1 MRIMMLAPSAT
12 SAMSVTVM
20 GDTDMTAL
28 RAFFVK
34 PASMIAM
41 SFSDDPL
48 LGMSV
53 DHFSGSATTRLEMT
67 SFSLRT
73 AMLR

>member
-1 MRIMMLAPSAT
+1 MRIMMLAPSAS

-20 GDTDMTAL
+20 GDTDMNAM

-34 PASMIAM
+34 PVSTIAM
-41 SFSDDPL
+41 GFSDDPL

-53 DHFSGSATTRLEMT
+53 DHFSGSAVTRLEMT

>member
-1 MRIMMLAPSAT
+1 
-12 SAMSVTVM
+12 M
-20 GDTDMTAL
+20 GDSDMTAM

-34 PASMIAM
+34 PASSVAM

-53 DHFSGSATTRLEMT
+53 DHFSGSAAAKLEMT

-73 AMLR
+73 ALLR

>member
-1 MRIMMLAPSAT
+1 MRIMMLAPSA
-12 SAMSVTVM
+12 SRAMSVTVM
-20 GDTDMTAL
+20 GDSDMTAM

-34 PASMIAM
+34 PASSVAM

>member
-1 MRIMMLAPSAT
+1 M
-12 SAMSVTVM
+12 
-20 GDTDMTAL
+20 

-34 PASMIAM
+34 PVSAIAM

-53 DHFSGSATTRLEMT
+53 DHFSGSATARLEMT

-73 AMLR
+73 ASLR

>member
-1 MRIMMLAPSAT
+1 
-12 SAMSVTVM
+12 
-20 GDTDMTAL
+20 
-28 RAFFVK
+28 
-34 PASMIAM
+34 M
-41 SFSDDPL
+41 SFCDDPL

-53 DHFSGSATTRLEMT
+53 DHFSGSATTKLEMT